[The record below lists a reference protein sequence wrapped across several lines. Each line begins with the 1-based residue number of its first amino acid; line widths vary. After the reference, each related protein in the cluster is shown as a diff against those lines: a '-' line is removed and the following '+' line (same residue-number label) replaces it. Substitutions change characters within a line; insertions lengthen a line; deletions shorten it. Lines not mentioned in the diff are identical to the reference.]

1 MFFLLWFDKRKKD
14 CKSHPWKDH
23 LQSPLKG
30 TFMVI
35 AGRISDKTK
44 NTNKSE
50 SRSKKHKRR
59 NPCSAPD
66 DWNPNDPVQLKYD
79 EMISKLTLPIGYVF
93 WGCYFRRLII
103 PGCQEILLRVQRL
116 ARKKDDGG
124 YETHAIM
131 CQEGIPYLA
140 NTVDFF
146 LELMRE
152 PEECALEENEELEDR
167 EKSYFQW
174 LKAKMAEELSWLNK
188 LNLSLKNTAEEISAA
203 FIENLSRQFFQNSRI
218 KIRFVKDL
226 TT

>member
-1 MFFLLWFDKRKKD
+1 MVRDPLHDNVWFKSAGDLSIFKVKYGRLWSYTHLPARVAGQRNRHRISPRSWKAYGLTEGPVFFLLWFDKRKKD

-79 EMISKLTLPIGYVF
+79 EMISKLILPIGYVF

-131 CQEGIPYLA
+131 CQEGIP
-140 NTVDFF
+140 
-146 LELMRE
+146 
-152 PEECALEENEELEDR
+152 
-167 EKSYFQW
+167 
-174 LKAKMAEELSWLNK
+174 
-188 LNLSLKNTAEEISAA
+188 
-203 FIENLSRQFFQNSRI
+203 
-218 KIRFVKDL
+218 
-226 TT
+226 